1 MKKAQVKATQLKDY
15 TAPAFLVDH
24 VDLTFFL
31 KPEATKVHSKL
42 KIRQNSRQNSSGK
55 QPLIL
60 DGDELRLDSVAI
72 DGKVL
77 GEHEY
82 VLGEFSLS
90 IPDFPTEAVLEIVT
104 CIDPVQNTKLEG
116 LYLSGGNFCTQCE
129 AEGFRRITY
138 YPDRPDVMATYTV
151 TVHADRNSYPILL
164 SNGNL
169 VDQGGGDD
177 GSHWARWDDPF
188 PKPSYLFALVA
199 GDLACHEDSFKT
211 CSGQD
216 VTLKIFVEHGNEDK
230 CAYAMDS
237 LIRSMKWDEERFGL
251 EYDLNIFNIVAV
263 SDFNMGA
270 MENKSLNIFNSKCIL
285 ASPDTA
291 TDFEF
296 ERIEAIVAHEY
307 FHNWTGNRVTC
318 RDWFQLS
325 LKEGLTVYRDQEF
338 SADMRSAP
346 VKRIQDVRTLRARQ
360 FPEDAG
366 PLSHPIRP
374 ESYIEINNFYTS
386 TVYEKGGEVIRM
398 MAELLGKD
406 GFRKGLDLY
415 FERHDNQA
423 VTCDDFVAAMEDA
436 NGADLNHFRLWYS
449 QAGTPEVEANWSY
462 DEKQRTFILTLD
474 QFTAPTPGQDVK
486 QPLLIPF
493 TVGLLGQNGDELPL
507 KLEGENVV
515 SQTTKRTLRFDQA
528 HQTFTFVDVNGPPI
542 PSLNRNFSAP
552 IKLSTKYTTEN
563 LAYLMGHDRDA
574 FSRWDAAQTYASRL
588 ILSMVKSIQDGG
600 VAEFDRQYADVLAL
614 NIADKSLDP
623 AFLAQI
629 LTLPSIDYVTE
640 QMEVAD
646 FIAVEKAR
654 SVFKAG
660 IAKALFGEF
669 KQLYLADKKIS
680 AYSPDSVS
688 AGRRALSNTA
698 LGYLSV
704 IEDDPECLRL
714 VVEQFETADNMTDR
728 MGALSLLA
736 DIPGQEREKALR
748 EFEKRYADNALV
760 MDKWFA
766 VQATSTIPNAL
777 EEVKKLLSH
786 SAFSY
791 KNPNKVRALIGAFS
805 GANPAR
811 FHAEN
816 GEGYRFLADSIIH
829 LNGINPQVAS
839 KILAPLGSWRRM
851 NATHQK
857 MMKIELQRILDTE
870 NLSNDVYEIAS
881 KSLS

>member
-1 MKKAQVKATQLKDY
+1 MKNAQVKATQLKDY
-15 TAPAFLVDH
+15 VAPAFLVDH
-24 VDLTFFL
+24 VDLAFFL
-31 KPEATKVHSKL
+31 KPEATKVHSKI
-42 KIRQNSRQNSSGK
+42 KIRQNSNSK
-55 QPLIL
+55 KPLVL
-60 DGDELRLDSVAI
+60 DGDELRLDSVSI
-72 DGKVL
+72 DGRVL
-77 GEHEY
+77 STDEY
-82 VLGEFSLS
+82 LLNEFSLTV
-90 IPDFPTEAVLEIVT
+90 PDFPAEGELEIVT
-104 CIDPVQNTKLEG
+104 FIDPVQNTKLEG

-129 AEGFRRITY
+129 AEGFRRITF

-151 TVHADRNSYPILL
+151 TVHADKASYPILL

-169 VDQGGGDD
+169 IDQGVNED

-199 GDLACHEDSFKT
+199 GDLACHEDVFKT
-211 CSGQD
+211 RSGQD

-237 LIRSMKWDEERFGL
+237 LIRSMKWDEDRFGL
-251 EYDLNIFNIVAV
+251 EYDLDIFNIVAV

-291 TDFEF
+291 TDMEF

-338 SADMRSAP
+338 TADMRSAP

-360 FPEDAG
+360 FPEDSG

-398 MAELLGKD
+398 MAEILGKE

-415 FERHDNQA
+415 FKRHDNQA

-436 NGADLNHFRLWYS
+436 NGVDLNHFRLWYS
-449 QAGTPEVEANWSY
+449 QAGTPEVEASWSY
-462 DEKQRTFILTLD
+462 DAEEKSFTLTLD
-474 QFTAPTPGQDVK
+474 QLTAPTPGQKTK

-493 TVGLLGQNGDELPL
+493 TVGLIGENGEELSL
-507 KLEGENVV
+507 KLQGESDDGPVT
-515 SQTTKRTLRFDQA
+515 SRCTLRFDQE
-528 HQTFTFVDVNGPPI
+528 HQTFKFIDVHQRPT

-552 IKLSTKYTTEN
+552 IKLSTKYTTED
-563 LAYLMGHDRDA
+563 LGFLMGHDKDA

-588 ILSMVKSIQDGG
+588 ILKMVQTIQEGG
-600 VAEFDRQYADVLAL
+600 SPKFDAQYAEKVAL

-623 AFLAQI
+623 AFLAQM
-629 LTLPSIDYVTE
+629 LTLPSVDYVTE

-646 FIAVEKAR
+646 FAAVEKAR
-654 SVFKAG
+654 SVFKVG
-660 IAKALFGEF
+660 IAKALFEQF
-669 KQLYLADKKIS
+669 KDLYLVANDTMP
-680 AYSPDSVS
+680 YSPDSIS
-688 AGRRALSNTA
+688 AGRRALRNAA

-704 IEDDPECLRL
+704 IDDPECLKL
-714 VVEQFETADNMTDR
+714 VVAQFDTSDNMTDR
-728 MGALSLLA
+728 MVALSLLA
-736 DIPGQEREKALR
+736 DIPGEEREKALS
-748 EFEKRYADNALV
+748 EFESRYADNTLV

-777 EEVKKLLSH
+777 DEVKKLLSH

-811 FHAEN
+811 FHAED
-816 GEGYRFLADSIIH
+816 GEGYRFLADSIIR
-829 LNGINPQVAS
+829 LNSINPQVAS

-857 MMKIELQRILDTE
+857 MMKTELQRILDTE

>member
-15 TAPAFLVDH
+15 VAPAFLVDH

-42 KIRQNSRQNSSGK
+42 KIRQNSDSK
-55 QPLIL
+55 QALVL
-60 DGDELRLDSVAI
+60 DGDKLGLDSVAI
-72 DGKVL
+72 DGRIL
-77 GEHEY
+77 GRDEY
-82 VLGEFSLS
+82 ELGEFSLS
-90 IPDFPTEAVLEIVT
+90 IPNFPAEAVLEIIT
-104 CIDPVQNTKLEG
+104 CINPVQNTKLEG

-169 VDQGGGDD
+169 VDQGIGDD

-199 GDLACHEDSFKT
+199 GDLACYEDSFKT
-211 CSGQD
+211 SSGRD

-251 EYDLNIFNIVAV
+251 EYDLGIFNIVAV

-346 VKRIQDVRTLRARQ
+346 VKRILDVRTLRARQ

-436 NGADLNHFRLWYS
+436 NGADLKHFRLWYS

-462 DEKQRTFILTLD
+462 DAKQETFTLTLD
-474 QFTAPTPGQDVK
+474 QFTAPTPGQDIK

-493 TVGLLGQNGDELPL
+493 TIGLIGQNGNELPL
-507 KLEGENVV
+507 KLEGENAEN
-515 SQTTKRTLRFDQA
+515 QETKRTLRFDQEK
-528 HQTFTFVDVNGPPI
+528 QTFTFVDVGEQPI

-563 LAYLMGHDRDA
+563 LAFLMGHDKDA
-574 FSRWDAAQTYASRL
+574 FSRWDVAQTYASRL
-588 ILSMVKSIQDGG
+588 MLKMVKSVQAGG
-600 VAEFDRQYADVLAL
+600 VAEFDRQYADALAL

-623 AFLAQI
+623 AFLAQM

-646 FIAVEKAR
+646 FVAVEKVR

-660 IAKALFGEF
+660 IAKALFGQF
-669 KQLYLADKKIS
+669 KELYSSGKETA

-688 AGRRALSNTA
+688 AGRRALCNTA

-704 IEDDPECLRL
+704 IENDPGCLKL
-714 VVEQFETADNMTDR
+714 VVEQFEMADNMTDR
-728 MGALSLLA
+728 MAALTLLA
-736 DIPGQEREKALR
+736 DIPGEEREKALSV
-748 EFEKRYADNALV
+748 FENRYADNALV

-777 EEVKKLLSH
+777 GEVKKLLTH

-791 KNPNKVRALIGAFS
+791 KNPNKVRALIGSFS

-811 FHAEN
+811 FHAEG

-857 MMKIELQRILDTE
+857 MMKAELQRILDTE

>member
-1 MKKAQVKATQLKDY
+1 MKKAQVKATKLEDY
-15 TAPAFLVDH
+15 VSPAFLVDH

-42 KIRQNSRQNSSGK
+42 KIRQNSDCK
-55 QPLIL
+55 QSLFL
-60 DGDELRLDSVAI
+60 DGDALRLDTVVI
-72 DGKVL
+72 DGRVL
-77 GEHEY
+77 GQDEY
-82 VLGEFSLS
+82 ECGEFSLS
-90 IPDFPTEAVLEIVT
+90 IPDFPSEAILEIVT
-104 CIDPVQNTKLEG
+104 FIDPVHNTKLEG
-116 LYLSGGNFCTQCE
+116 LYLSSGNFCTQCE

-151 TVHADRNSYPILL
+151 TVHADQDSYPVLL

-169 VDQGGGDD
+169 IDQGVEED
-177 GSHWARWDDPF
+177 GSHWAKWDDPF

-199 GDLACHEDSFKT
+199 GDLACCEDSFKT
-211 CSGQD
+211 RSGQD

-251 EYDLNIFNIVAV
+251 EYDLDIFNIVAV

-436 NGADLNHFRLWYS
+436 NGANLKHFRLWYS

-462 DEKQRTFILTLD
+462 DAQEKTFTLTLD

-493 TVGLLGQNGDELPL
+493 TVGLIGQNGAALPL
-507 KLEGENVV
+507 KLEGENGDK
-515 SQTTKRTLRFDQA
+515 QTTKRTLQFDQD
-528 HQTFTFVDVNGPPI
+528 HQIFTFVDVNELPV

-552 IKLSTKYTTEN
+552 IKLSTKYTTGD
-563 LAYLMGHDRDA
+563 LAFLMGHDKDA

-588 ILSMVKSIQDGG
+588 MLKMVKSVQEGG
-600 VAEFDRQYADVLAL
+600 VAEFDSQYADILAI

-623 AFLAQI
+623 AFLAQM
-629 LTLPSIDYVTE
+629 LGLPSIDYVTE

-646 FIAVEKAR
+646 FAAVEKVR

-660 IAKALFGEF
+660 IAKALYGQF
-669 KQLYLADKKIS
+669 KELYLAGKEAA
-680 AYSPDSVS
+680 AYSPDSDS
-688 AGRRALSNTA
+688 AGRRALCNTA

-704 IEDDPECLRL
+704 IENDPACLKL
-714 VVEQFETADNMTDR
+714 VVDQFEAADNMTDR
-728 MGALSLLA
+728 MAALSLLA
-736 DIPGQEREKALR
+736 DIPGEEREKALKA
-748 EFEKRYADNALV
+748 FESRYADNTLV

-766 VQATSTIPNAL
+766 VQATSTISNAL
-777 EEVKKLLSH
+777 EEVKKLLTH

-811 FHAEN
+811 FHAEG

-857 MMKIELQRILDTE
+857 MMKAELQRILDTE
-870 NLSNDVYEIAS
+870 DLSNDVYEIAS
-881 KSLS
+881 KSLV

>member
-1 MKKAQVKATQLKDY
+1 MKNAQVKATQLRDY
-15 TAPAFLVDH
+15 VAPAFLVDH

-31 KPEATKVHSKL
+31 KSEATKVHSKL
-42 KIRQNSRQNSSGK
+42 KIRQNSNDK
-55 QPLIL
+55 QPLVL
-60 DGDELRLDSVAI
+60 DGDELRLDSVAV
-72 DGKVL
+72 DGREL
-77 GEHEY
+77 SSDEY
-82 VLGEFSLS
+82 QLGEFSLT
-90 IPDFPTEAVLEIVT
+90 IPDFPAEGELEVVT
-104 CIDPVQNTKLEG
+104 YIDPVKNTKLEG

-151 TVHADRNSYPILL
+151 TMHADQTSYPILL

-169 VDQGGGDD
+169 IDQGVSND

-199 GDLACHEDSFKT
+199 GDLACYEDGFKT
-211 CSGQD
+211 RSGQD

-251 EYDLNIFNIVAV
+251 EYDLDIFNIVAV

-291 TDFEF
+291 TDMEF

-338 SADMRSAP
+338 TADMRSAP

-398 MAELLGKD
+398 MAELLGRD

-415 FERHDNQA
+415 FKRHDNQA

-462 DEKQRTFILTLD
+462 DEKEQSLTLTLD
-474 QFTAPTPGQDVK
+474 QITAPTPGQKLK

-493 TVGLLGQNGDELPL
+493 TVGLLGQNGEELPL
-507 KLEGENVV
+507 KLQGENVENA
-515 SQTTKRTLRFDQA
+515 STQRTLRFDRE
-528 HQTFTFVDVNGPPI
+528 HQTFKFVDLNQHPV

-552 IKLSTKYTTEN
+552 IKLSTKYSTED
-563 LAYLMGHDRDA
+563 LRFLMGHDKDA

-588 ILSMVKSIQDGG
+588 MLKMVKSVQDGD
-600 VAEFDRQYADVLAL
+600 VVEFDHQYADALAL

-629 LTLPSIDYVTE
+629 LALPSIDYVTE

-646 FIAVEKAR
+646 FAAVEKVR
-654 SVFKAG
+654 SVFKVG
-660 IAKALFGEF
+660 IAKALFEQF
-669 KQLYLADKKIS
+669 KELYLAGKETV
-680 AYSPDSVS
+680 AYSPDSAS
-688 AGRRALSNTA
+688 AGRRALCNVA

-704 IEDDPECLRL
+704 IENDPECLRL

-728 MGALSLLA
+728 MAALSLLA
-736 DIPGQEREKALR
+736 DIPGEEREKALVA
-748 EFEKRYADNALV
+748 FEKRYADNALV

-766 VQATSTIPNAL
+766 VQATSSIPNAL
-777 EEVKKLLSH
+777 DEVNKLLSH

-811 FHAEN
+811 FHAED

-851 NATHQK
+851 NVTHQK
-857 MMKIELQRILDTE
+857 MMKAELQRILDTE

>member
-15 TAPAFLVDH
+15 EAPAFLVDH

-42 KIRQNSRQNSSGK
+42 KIRQNSDSK
-55 QPLIL
+55 QPLVL

-72 DGKVL
+72 DGRVL
-77 GEHEY
+77 GRHEY
-82 VLGEFSLS
+82 EEGEFSLS
-90 IPDFPTEAVLEIVT
+90 IPDFPAEAVLEVIT

-169 VDQGGGDD
+169 IDQGIGDD

-199 GDLACHEDSFKT
+199 GDLACCEDRFRT

-436 NGADLNHFRLWYS
+436 NGADLTHFRLWYS
-449 QAGTPEVEANWSY
+449 QAGTPEVEASWSY
-462 DEKQRTFILTLD
+462 DAEQKTFTLTLD

-493 TVGLLGQNGDELPL
+493 TVGLIGQNGEELPL
-507 KLEGENVV
+507 KLEGENTENQV
-515 SQTTKRTLRFDQA
+515 TKRTLRFDKE
-528 HQTFTFVDVNGPPI
+528 HQTFIFVDVNELPI

-563 LAYLMGHDRDA
+563 LAFLMGHDKDA

-588 ILSMVKSIQDGG
+588 MLKMVKSFQDGG
-600 VAEFDRQYADVLAL
+600 AVEFDRQYADALAL
-614 NIADKSLDP
+614 NIADKALDP
-623 AFLAQI
+623 AFLAQM

-646 FIAVEKAR
+646 FAAVEKVR

-660 IAKALFGEF
+660 IAKALFGQF
-669 KQLYLADKKIS
+669 KELYLAGKETA
-680 AYSPDSVS
+680 AYSPDSIS
-688 AGRRALSNTA
+688 AGRRALCNTA

-704 IEDDPECLRL
+704 IENDPECLKL

-728 MGALSLLA
+728 MAALSLLA
-736 DIPGQEREKALR
+736 DIQGEEREKALSA
-748 EFEKRYADNALV
+748 FEKRYADNALV

-777 EEVKKLLSH
+777 DEVKKLLSH

-811 FHAEN
+811 FHAED

-851 NATHQK
+851 NVTHQK
-857 MMKIELQRILDTE
+857 MMKAELQRILDTE